1 MRPRTHHIHKASP
14 PKSRNFASAQEN
26 SNLHRQSEM
35 KELELNKT
43 VAEYFAGIGL
53 MRAGLEKAGW
63 TITLANDIDP
73 LKYKL
78 YHNHFQD
85 TDNHFV
91 LEDIHKLP
99 APRVPQ
105 TTLATASF
113 PCTDL
118 SLAGRRAGLKGDQS
132 SAYWGFVDIL
142 KGMGEKR
149 PPLILLEN
157 VTGFLT
163 SHGGKDFKDAL
174 IALNDLGY
182 AVDTFII
189 DAAHFVPQSRVRL
202 FIVGKRTNEQP
213 IKVKLYV
220 SETELRPAK
229 LTDFIYQH
237 PEINWDIQDKLPEL
251 PILKTSLADIIENIP
266 KHSHLWFSHERVEYL
281 LNQTFERHLSKIL
294 EQKDKKNYQ
303 YFTAFRRVRNGK
315 SMAEIRFD
323 GIAGCLRTPKGGSAR
338 QILLQVGK
346 GEVNIRLLTPRECAR
361 LMGADNFNLSGTA
374 NEALFGFG
382 DAVCVP
388 VVTWI
393 AENYL
398 NPELLKIS
406 TEKASQIQKYAATA

>member
-1 MRPRTHHIHKASP
+1 
-14 PKSRNFASAQEN
+14 
-26 SNLHRQSEM
+26 M
-35 KELELNKT
+35 KELDLNKT

-63 TITLANDIDP
+63 TVTLANDIDP
-73 LKYKL
+73 TKYKL

-85 TDNHFV
+85 IDNHFV

-99 APRVPQ
+99 LSHIPE

-132 SAYWGFVDIL
+132 SAFWGFVDIL
-142 KGMGEKR
+142 KGMSDKK
-149 PPLILLEN
+149 PPMILLEN

-174 IALNDLGY
+174 LALNKLGY
-182 AVDTFII
+182 AVDAFII

-202 FIVGKRTNEQP
+202 FIIGKQTKEQAL
-213 IKVKLYV
+213 KVKLYLP
-220 SETELRPAK
+220 ETELRPAK
-229 LTDFIYQH
+229 LRDFIYEH
-237 PEINWDIQDKLPEL
+237 PEINWDIQDNLPPLPEL
-251 PILKTSLADIIENIP
+251 QKHLADVVEVVP
-266 KHSHLWFSHERVEYL
+266 KHSHLWFSRERVDYL

-294 EQKDKKNYQ
+294 EQKNKDHYE

-323 GIAGCLRTPKGGSAR
+323 GIAGCLRTPKGGSAK

-398 NPELLKIS
+398 NPELTKILND
-406 TEKASQIQKYAATA
+406 KAPHIEQYAATA

>member
-1 MRPRTHHIHKASP
+1 MNKIS
-14 PKSRNFASAQEN
+14 
-26 SNLHRQSEM
+26 
-35 KELELNKT
+35 LNKT

-53 MRAGLEKAGW
+53 MRSGLEQAGW
-63 TITLANDIDP
+63 TTLLANDIDP
-73 LKYKL
+73 VKHRL
-78 YHNHFQD
+78 YQNHFQD
-85 TDNHFV
+85 QDDHFI
-91 LEDIHKLP
+91 LEDIHNLSVKQIP
-99 APRVPQ
+99 K

-118 SLAGRRAGLKGDQS
+118 SLAGRRAGLKGEHS
-132 SAYWGFVDIL
+132 SAFWGFVDIL
-142 KGMGEKR
+142 EGMGDTK

-163 SHGGKDFKDAL
+163 SHSGKDFKDAL
-174 IALNDLGY
+174 LALNKLGY
-182 AVDTFII
+182 AVDAFII

-202 FIVGKRTNEQP
+202 FILGKQTNIPSVQ
-213 IKVKLYV
+213 VKLYLP
-220 SETELRPAK
+220 ETELRPAK
-229 LTDFIYQH
+229 LRDFIYHH
-237 PEINWDIQDKLPEL
+237 PEINWDLQDGLPKLPEL
-251 PILKTSLADIIENIP
+251 KKYLADVVEEIP
-266 KHSHLWFSHERVEYL
+266 KHSHLWFSRERVDYL

-294 EQKDKKNYQ
+294 EQKTKDRYE

-323 GIAGCLRTPKGGSAR
+323 KIAGCLRTPKGGSAR

-346 GEVNIRLLTPRECAR
+346 GKINVRLLTPRECAR

-398 NPELLKIS
+398 NLELSKILN
-406 TEKASQIQKYAATA
+406 EKALHIEQYAATA